1 MEQKIS
7 IISFI
12 KASLVQKKPDMILQ
26 FLAVSERG
34 IQAFHYILFL
44 CSKFIWLF
52 PVNSRK
58 ICIGQRIFFSVRKC
72 DHSLFRIDPM
82 KQTTLF
88 HMEFFVPADQLTLQ
102 LKLDNGNSLV
112 HFPSKL
118 FFQNTIVIG
127 ISLHLKSSTW
137 IILISLHCK
146 GCQRHEIDP
155 ISILKNIHI
164 SVTDAVPDHRC
175 NAGFLSCSSSHPDHI
190 MISPL
195 DIQRMIFHQTIHDE
209 MRARTSVINISQH
222 MKMIHNKTLD
232 QFCQGNDKI
241 LCPAD
246 LNDRIDDGI
255 VICFFVQNF
264 RFLCDQLLDHICIV
278 CRKCLTDLGTGIF
291 GCRCL
296 AYFDQTIKCDL
307 IPVLHVFFLFFY
319 NLHLFL
325 RIIDQCGKRTF
336 VAVA

>member
-12 KASLVQKKPDMILQ
+12 KSSLVQKKPDMILQ
-26 FLAVSERG
+26 FLAVSESG
-34 IQAFHYILFL
+34 IQSFHYILFL
-44 CSKFIWLF
+44 RGKFIWLF

-58 ICIGQRIFFSVRKC
+58 ICISQRIFFSFRKC
-72 DHSLFRIDPM
+72 DRSLFRIDPM
-82 KQTTLF
+82 KQAPFF
-88 HMEFFVPADQLTLQ
+88 HLEFLMPADQLSFQ
-102 LKLDNGNSLV
+102 LKLDNGNGFV
-112 HFPSKL
+112 HFSSKL
-118 FFQNTIVIG
+118 FLQNAVVIG
-127 ISLHLKSSTW
+127 ISLHLKSSAW
-137 IILISLHCK
+137 IILIGFHCK
-146 GCQRHEIDP
+146 SCQRHEIDP

-164 SVTDAVPDHRC
+164 AVTDAVSDHRC
-175 NAGFLSCSSSHPDHI
+175 NAGFLSCSSAHPDHI
-190 MISPL
+190 MVSPL
-195 DIQRMIFHQTIHDE
+195 NIQRVVFHQTIHNK
-209 MRARTSVINISQH
+209 MRPRTSVINISQH
-222 MKMIHNKTLD
+222 MEMIHNKTLN
-232 QFCQGNDKI
+232 QFCQGNDEI

-246 LNDRIDDGI
+246 LNDGIDDGI
-255 VICFFVQNF
+255 VICFFIQNF
-264 RFLCDQLLDHICIV
+264 RLLCDQLLDHIGIV

-307 IPVLHVFFLFFY
+307 VPVLHVFFLLFY